1 MLLVLCIVS
10 LVLYRNW
17 RYEQELDSLLW
28 KIDYKELQVHESDKD
43 SSEKK
48 QTRVRIPLFNF
59 INISF
64 VRSFFSIQF
73 IIQNW
78 IPLRFL
84 LLTGHASPNPNEP
97 SEPQFEPRLWFPLF
111 KHFHADRNL
120 QGTAVRHQ
128 ESEEEIRWHHAGDE
142 NGTETGEWFVIGDPK
157 VMNRVLCPVRS
168 IWICIDKWSLPLLL
182 PPILPCGQDN
192 VSMPSF
198 VGIGRPK
205 SVSQVFS

>member
-48 QTRVRIPLFNF
+48 QTRVRISLFDF

-73 IIQNW
+73 IIQN
-78 IPLRFL
+78 
-84 LLTGHASPNPNEP
+84 
-97 SEPQFEPRLWFPLF
+97 
-111 KHFHADRNL
+111 
-120 QGTAVRHQ
+120 
-128 ESEEEIRWHHAGDE
+128 
-142 NGTETGEWFVIGDPK
+142 
-157 VMNRVLCPVRS
+157 
-168 IWICIDKWSLPLLL
+168 
-182 PPILPCGQDN
+182 
-192 VSMPSF
+192 
-198 VGIGRPK
+198 
-205 SVSQVFS
+205 